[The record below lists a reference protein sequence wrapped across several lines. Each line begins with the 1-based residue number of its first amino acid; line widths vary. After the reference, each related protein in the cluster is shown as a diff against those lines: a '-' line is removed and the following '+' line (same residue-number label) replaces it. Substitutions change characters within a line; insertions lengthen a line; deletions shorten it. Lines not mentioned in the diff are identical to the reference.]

1 MGRKIPARKHH
12 GVRDPIKQNQQRLAL
27 IKDKIN
33 NPPEKQDFQKVS
45 HKLAS
50 FIKLKDDVKSGKFKL
65 KKPKD
70 EEDKPENYKN
80 KRNLPARHNKELP
93 SIQRYQNES
102 DEDYLR
108 RVNRVTRESIQE
120 SQFEAKYGVEVI
132 RNRKTGEIKLK
143 KRPKDELEEQMKKAR
158 KENATSGKN
167 KGKVPDVTMTPAERK
182 KLVKEMI
189 AQRKEKEKQNKGVEE
204 FKKDEIKF
212 GEIVHG
218 PPQLS
223 TPRKATK
230 SETLARPGKKKLI
243 LHSVI
248 SAAGGGDAVE
258 ETEIKTKTTPKLP
271 SFDLKGKRKELPM
284 ATREMIENQQ
294 KNVVE
299 LYRQLKK
306 KNRNDALV

>member
-45 HKLAS
+45 HKLAN
-50 FIKLKDDVKSGKFKL
+50 FIKLKEEAKSGNFKL
-65 KKPKD
+65 KRPKD
-70 EEDKPENYKN
+70 EEDKPENYTK
-80 KRNLPARHNKELP
+80 KPKQQKQADRHSKELP
-93 SIQRYQNES
+93 SIHRYQNES

-108 RVNRVTRESIQE
+108 RVNRITRESIQE

-158 KENATSGKN
+158 KDSAMGDKKKDKKIEVKI
-167 KGKVPDVTMTPAERK
+167 TPAEQK

-189 AQRKEKEKQNKGVEE
+189 AQRKEKDKQNKPLPEYN
-204 FKKDEIKF
+204 KDEIKF
-212 GEIVHG
+212 GEVAHC
-218 PPQLS
+218 PPQLT

-230 SETLARPGKKKLI
+230 SDTVPRPGKKNLL

-248 SAAGGGDAVE
+248 SGAVE
-258 ETEIKTKTTPKLP
+258 KEQPKANKATKLP

-284 ATREMIENQQ
+284 ATRQMIENQQ

-299 LYRQLKK
+299 MYRQLKK
-306 KNRNDALV
+306 KNRTEMS